1 MKLIVKQSLL
11 TLVSC
16 ILVTACTAT
25 NDDETRELPVSAPEA
40 VGMSSDR
47 LSKVDEVVERYID
60 EGRVHG
66 VVIAVTRRGQV
77 VYHKAHGAI
86 DDTTGR
92 TMQLDSLFHMAS
104 STKQILGVAAMMAI
118 EDGLFSPDDPVEKY
132 IPEFKGIQVAVST
145 AEDAMNYVK
154 KKDVK
159 HTAEG
164 DEGGHKQWTQTNA
177 IGDKDK
183 FQQWDQSK
191 TEWDKNKPKQSDKG
205 KTDWDKSKTEW
216 TKDNVA
222 FKQDK
227 KQFAAGKHSKP
238 QSAYRLENVLK
249 PLTIH
254 DLLTHT
260 AGLQTGGI
268 GTSVAGLDRPGSTDS
283 LATWIPKVA
292 KGPLDFQP
300 GTRWA
305 YSGEVGLDVVARI
318 IEITSETPF
327 NEFVKQR
334 IFVPLDMKDTHW
346 NIPDEKTG
354 RLPRFSYDKERFITS
369 PYYFSGSIGL
379 VSTARDFMH
388 FHQMLVNGGS
398 LFGQQLLMPTSLD
411 LMSTDMVGKTY
422 QQGKKGAGRGF
433 GYTVNINLDPEISGD
448 GSPAGSFGF
457 GGTAGTVS
465 WSAPSEE
472 LTLIYM
478 VQFPTDLPGKIS
490 TLVTDAIID

>member
-1 MKLIVKQSLL
+1 M
-11 TLVSC
+11 
-16 ILVTACTAT
+16 
-25 NDDETRELPVSAPEA
+25 
-40 VGMSSDR
+40 
-47 LSKVDEVVERYID
+47 
-60 EGRVHG
+60 
-66 VVIAVTRRGQV
+66 
-77 VYHKAHGAI
+77 
-86 DDTTGR
+86 
-92 TMQLDSLFHMAS
+92 
-104 STKQILGVAAMMAI
+104 
-118 EDGLFSPDDPVEKY
+118 
-132 IPEFKGIQVAVST
+132 
-145 AEDAMNYVK
+145 
-154 KKDVK
+154 
-159 HTAEG
+159 
-164 DEGGHKQWTQTNA
+164 
-177 IGDKDK
+177 
-183 FQQWDQSK
+183 
-191 TEWDKNKPKQSDKG
+191 
-205 KTDWDKSKTEW
+205 
-216 TKDNVA
+216 
-222 FKQDK
+222 
-227 KQFAAGKHSKP
+227 
-238 QSAYRLENVLK
+238 LK

-305 YSGEVGLDVVARI
+305 YSGEAGLDVVARI

-411 LMSTDMVGKTY
+411 LMSTDMVGKIY

-433 GYTVNINLDPEISGD
+433 GYTVNINLDPAMSGD

-490 TLVTDAIID
+490 TLVTNAIID

>member
-118 EDGLFSPDDPVEKY
+118 EDGLFSPNDPVEKY

-145 AEDAMNYVK
+145 AEDATNYVK

-164 DEGGHKQWTQTNA
+164 DEGGHKQWTQANA
-177 IGDKDK
+177 IG
-183 FQQWDQSK
+183 
-191 TEWDKNKPKQSDKG
+191 DKG

-216 TKDNVA
+216 TKNNVA
-222 FKQDK
+222 FKQEK
-227 KQFAAGKHSKP
+227 KHFAAGKHSKP
-238 QSAYRLENVLK
+238 QSGYRLENVLK

-268 GTSVAGLDRPGSTDS
+268 GTSVAGLDRPGSRDS

-305 YSGEVGLDVVARI
+305 YSGEAGLDVVARI

-346 NIPDEKTG
+346 TIPDEKTG
-354 RLPRFSYDKERFITS
+354 RLPRFSYDKGRFITS

-411 LMSTDMVGKTY
+411 LMSTDMVGKIY

-433 GYTVNINLDPEISGD
+433 GYTVNINLDPAMSGD

-490 TLVTDAIID
+490 TLVTNAIID